1 MNVSLVLLYRNQ
13 RFDTIFPQCMGP
25 DGPGLPSALCPTILS
40 HADLM
45 QRDSDA
51 CQEQGTH
58 EVHIGLPDGPEEMWH
73 ALRDALIPTPLRE

>member
-1 MNVSLVLLYRNQ
+1 
-13 RFDTIFPQCMGP
+13 
-25 DGPGLPSALCPTILS
+25 
-40 HADLM
+40 M

-58 EVHIGLPDGPEEMWH
+58 EVHIGLPDGSEEMWH